1 MLGLTAALL
10 SLVAAPAAPQAD
22 GVTLL
27 AKVDPGADCNDIWGY
42 TAPNGDEY
50 ALVGTA
56 AGTNIYNCANP
67 SAPYLTGSIPG
78 PGSIW
83 RDIETYGPYA
93 YVVTEGGGGIQIID
107 LNDPENPFLVKTWG
121 AHLFSNCHNI
131 GIDQDTGMIYACGT
145 SAGTVIFDASASYT
159 SPPHVTNYTSNY
171 VHDLHIQDG
180 YAHMAEI
187 YGGDY
192 RIIDVRNLPSLP
204 SRDRI
209 KTPGYFTHS
218 TWANEDNTLCIT
230 TDEVNGGRVALYDIS
245 SKTNIKF
252 RDDWTPDTSTIPHN
266 AYIIG
271 DKAYVS
277 WYTEGF
283 ICLDISDPYNIKKYA
298 SYDTSP
304 YTSGAGYHGAW
315 GCYPFSPSGVV
326 YISDI
331 EEGFYIL
338 QIEGPSIEL
347 EHTELANTTDQV
359 GPYPISV
366 NATPVH
372 AGSTVTDVE
381 CWYRVEG
388 GSWQS
393 FDLTQVGTT
402 DEWTGDFPGQLAPA
416 VVEYYIHATESGGR
430 RQWLP
435 QGSNAGDMT
444 YNFIV
449 GNMMNIY
456 FNDFEGPG
464 DQGWTHGATQGQDDF
479 ERGTPQGKGGIGSR
493 HEGVRWN
500 DPVGAHSGV
509 NAWCNDLGTGNDDGA
524 YNPNARMWLE
534 SPSIVCSGAARTTL
548 VFRRWASFEGGGND
562 HAKIWVNGDQVW
574 TSPQYTGEAFHTID
588 IGWTQM
594 VIDISDYADDNDDVR
609 IRFELESDSALHLGG
624 WGIDDFQIVAL
635 EQGDPLDTILLTGP
649 TAANVGDNVQYNFSA
664 GPPNANY
671 SFLYSMSAA
680 GSIQAG
686 HQFDL
691 GNPVNILANG
701 TLNGSGAGSYSST
714 IPAAAAG
721 LTVYLEVAAWN
732 GGGVYDSN
740 MVTLMVN

>member
-1 MLGLTAALL
+1 MLGFTAALL
-10 SLVAAPAAPQAD
+10 SLLATPVAPQAD

-56 AGTNIYNCANP
+56 VGTNIYNCANP
-67 SAPYLTGSIPG
+67 SAPYLTASIPG

-83 RDIETYGPYA
+83 RDIETYGNYA

-145 SAGTVIFDASASYT
+145 SAGTVIFDGSASAT
-159 SPPHVTNYTSNY
+159 SPPHVTNYTSRY

-180 YAHMAEI
+180 YAHMSEI
-187 YGGDY
+187 YEGNY
-192 RIIDVRNLPSLP
+192 RILDVRNLPSLP

-209 KTPGYFTHS
+209 TTPGYFTHS
-218 TWANEDNTLCIT
+218 TWVNENNTLCIT

-245 SKTNIKF
+245 NKTDIRF
-252 RDDWTPDTSTIPHN
+252 RDDWTPDSSTIPHN

-283 ICLDISDPYNIKKYA
+283 ICLDISDPYNIKKWA
-298 SYDTSP
+298 SYDTSS
-304 YTSGAGYHGAW
+304 YTSGAGYYGAW

-338 QIEGPSIEL
+338 KVEGPSIEL
-347 EHTELANTTDQV
+347 EHTELANTTDQS
-359 GPYPISV
+359 GPYPIS
-366 NATPVH
+366 ATAFPVH

-381 CWYRVEG
+381 CWYRIEG

-393 FDLTQVGTT
+393 FDLTQVGST
-402 DEWTGDFPGQLAPA
+402 DEWTGNFPGQAAPA

-435 QGSNAGDMT
+435 AGSNAGDMT

-456 FNDFEGPG
+456 FNDFEGG
-464 DQGWTHGATQGQDDF
+464 GNQGWTHGATQGQDDF
-479 ERGTPQGKGGIGSR
+479 ERGTPQGKGGIGYR

-500 DPVGAHSGV
+500 DPVGAFSGA

-524 YNPNARMWLE
+524 YNENARMWLE
-534 SPSIVCSGAARTTL
+534 SPSIDCSGAARTTL

-562 HAKIWVNGDQVW
+562 HAKIWVNNDMVW
-574 TSPQYTGEAFHTID
+574 TSPAYTGEAFHTID

-594 VIDISDYADDNDDVR
+594 VIDISDYADDNNDVR

-624 WGIDDFQIVAL
+624 WGIDDVQIVAL
-635 EQGDPLDTILLTGP
+635 EQGDPIDTILLTGP
-649 TAANVGDNVQYNFSA
+649 TTANTGANVQYNFSA
-664 GPPNANY
+664 GPPNASY
-671 SFLYSMSAA
+671 SFLYSLSSA
-680 GSIQAG
+680 GSTQAG

-691 GNPVNILANG
+691 GNPLNELAKG
-701 TLNGSGAGSYSST
+701 SLDGSGAGSYSSI
-714 IPAAAAG
+714 IPAGAAG

-732 GGGVYDSN
+732 GSGVYDSN
-740 MVTLMVN
+740 MLTLMIN